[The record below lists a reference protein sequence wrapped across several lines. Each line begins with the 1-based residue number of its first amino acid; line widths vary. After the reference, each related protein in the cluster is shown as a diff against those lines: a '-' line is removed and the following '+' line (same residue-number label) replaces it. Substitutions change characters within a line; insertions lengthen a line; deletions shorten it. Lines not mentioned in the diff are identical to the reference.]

1 MNRRRVAS
9 CAVVTRPGQPLKK
22 RDANPIGVEAIHV
35 SRPGIHPGGQ
45 CHRFREEVDT
55 KAGQVGV
62 DRLEISDVKGE
73 VNSSRI
79 GCLDIEGL
87 TMRFENLDQFEHWF
101 GGPAWTKERHADVG
115 PFIPQDETKVRAVTF
130 LSPEEFE
137 SKEFL
142 VKVEAVLEVP
152 YGNPDMVP
160 TTNCGGE
167 LQMISLHFV
176 GILTRYLW
184 SLLNRLAPMAQGLV
198 PSLERDA
205 AFTGSARS

>member
-73 VNSSRI
+73 VNSSWV

-87 TMRFENLDQFEHWF
+87 TMRFENLDQFEHWI
-101 GGPAWTKERHADVG
+101 GGPAWTKERHANVG

-142 VKVEAVLEVP
+142 VKVEAVLEVS

-160 TTNCGGE
+160 TTNRGGE
-167 LQMISLHFV
+167 LRLVSLHFV
-176 GILTRYLW
+176 GILTGYLR
-184 SLLNRLAPMAQGLV
+184 SLFTNLSPAPQGLAPHW
-198 PSLERDA
+198 ERDDLCTVSA
-205 AFTGSARS
+205 AS